1 MLSIFSTIH
10 TSTIYTLIA
19 RNRLRI
25 RIASHAP
32 LAKIS
37 LTKVSLAKMSLG
49 KIVLIAL
56 LDQPAPPQLGVMW
69 LLAGVL
75 LIVVTLAGVYL
86 FSYML
91 RRMLAGKP
99 SQSDDL
105 FSPKPST
112 DNPTAFMAAS
122 MQAVIQKLRDQ
133 EKELAALHR
142 RDRERAQQTERLS
155 EAVTRNMP
163 SGLLLVSSAGLI
175 TSANPAAEVAL
186 GVRALG
192 YRRYAEI
199 LGAQTPLTKLLDVCL
214 REGRTFRR
222 EEFEYTTP
230 AGEVRH
236 LGVTIS
242 PILKNGGHVA
252 TGHAAPSQV
261 TGALCLLSDL
271 SELAALQ
278 RQVLMKES
286 LAALGELSAGIA
298 HEFKNSLATISGYA
312 QLIRGESQGD
322 IAENSLRILEQTR
335 ALAHVVTEFLK
346 FARPMDLM
354 AEEIA
359 VGSLV
364 DRVIAEVC
372 DMAADVKL
380 NRDGQFENISGDEAL
395 LRQALLNLTRNAAEA
410 ANTPPVNRTALNQA
424 APNLTGATG
433 TPGQSA
439 SQKSGGRVTLRGS
452 LEQSGGQLAQ
462 RISVSDNGPGI
473 PPADLSRIFVP
484 FYTTKANGT
493 GLGLAIVQ
501 KIVVQHGGT
510 VEARNR
516 PEGGAEF
523 IVWLPLSRQASA
535 KVDSL
540 ATSA

>member
-1 MLSIFSTIH
+1 MLLIFSTIEKPAAWYPP
-10 TSTIYTLIA
+10 TAWYPSSTL
-19 RNRLRI
+19 
-25 RIASHAP
+25 
-32 LAKIS
+32 LAKI
-37 LTKVSLAKMSLG
+37 LPA
-49 KIVLIAL
+49 KIVLAKIMLVAAL
-56 LDQPAPPQLGVMW
+56 LDQPGTPQLSVLW

-75 LIVVTLAGVYL
+75 LMVVILAGVYL

-199 LGAQTPLTKLLDVCL
+199 LGAQTPLAKLLDVCL
-214 REGRTFRR
+214 RKGRTFRR

-230 AGEVRH
+230 AGELRH

-242 PILKNGGHVA
+242 PILKNGGRVA
-252 TGHAAPSQV
+252 TGQAAPSQV
-261 TGALCLLSDL
+261 TGAICLLSDL

-410 ANTPPVNRTALNQA
+410 ASTPGGNQTAADQTA
-424 APNLTGATG
+424 AAG
-433 TPGQSA
+433 TPGRSPG
-439 SQKSGGRVTLRGS
+439 QKIVGRVTLRGS